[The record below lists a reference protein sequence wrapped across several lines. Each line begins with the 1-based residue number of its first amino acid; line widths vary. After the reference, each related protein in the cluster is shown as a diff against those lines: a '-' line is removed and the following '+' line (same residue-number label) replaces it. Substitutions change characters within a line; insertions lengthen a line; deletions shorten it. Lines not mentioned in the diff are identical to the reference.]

1 MKGDART
8 NAEIG
13 ILKSRIASLEE
24 LLRVLEQ
31 TTLDQARGLEFKN
44 VILETQRETSIDG
57 ILVADESGVIVS
69 HNRQFIDL
77 WELATETIVSE
88 PHIEIMRTVM
98 HKLLDPEAFLARL
111 QHLYTHREEKGRDEI
126 AFKDGRVFDRYS
138 AAMFGLDGAYYGR
151 VWYLRDI
158 TEHVRADKS
167 LKESEGKFRAIT
179 DAAQDAIIMVDNEG
193 AVLFWNKSAERI
205 FGYSSREAV
214 GRGIH
219 SLIVPEKFQKE
230 HLQGFGSFKTTGE
243 GPLIGKTV
251 EVPAVRKDG
260 TELFIEISLSAVMLR
275 GAWCATAIARD
286 VTERKRADAEMR
298 KLSLAVERSSDWVLI
313 TDRHGVVEYANRAV
327 EEMSGYAKNEILG
340 KTPRIFKSGKHSK
353 KFYKELWTMLLS
365 GRTFRAIISN
375 RKKDGALFELFHT
388 ITPLKDDKGKLTHFI
403 STAKDLTQ
411 LQLLEEKVYRLAY
424 YDELTGLPNRA
435 FHKKLMENTIARAKR
450 YKQKFG
456 VLFIDLDNFK
466 RINDT
471 LGHDSGDLLLNIVAR
486 KLSSVLRSS
495 DYVARSR
502 AEEGKN
508 MLTRLGGDEFLA
520 VLPDLLEAQSAA
532 QVARRILNALSEPF
546 DLTGR
551 EVVITASI
559 GISLYPDDGEDIED
573 LLKNADV
580 AMYHAKDEGRNNF
593 QFYSKAMNAAALEL
607 LAMENELR
615 KALEHDELVLYY
627 QPKLNAATRT
637 IIGME
642 ALIRWRHPDKGL
654 ISPGRFIPLAEAN
667 GLIVQI
673 GEFSLRTACAQM
685 KQWQDA
691 GLNPGSV
698 AVNVSGR
705 QFSQKNLVEVVN
717 SALEDAGLSPECL
730 ELEITEST
738 IMRDPEEAVRVL
750 LELKAKGI
758 QIAIDDFGTGYSS
771 LSYLKRLPLDFLKV
785 DQSFVKNLASSH
797 SDRAIVLAII
807 AMAHSLNLK
816 VIAEGVETE
825 EQLSFLLEQ
834 GCDEFQ
840 GFIFSQA
847 VPAPDFS
854 KLLGE
859 RDL

>member
-1 MKGDART
+1 MK
-8 NAEIG
+8 
-13 ILKSRIASLEE
+13 K
-24 LLRVLEQ
+24 
-31 TTLDQARGLEFKN
+31 
-44 VILETQRETSIDG
+44 
-57 ILVADESGVIVS
+57 
-69 HNRQFIDL
+69 
-77 WELATETIVSE
+77 
-88 PHIEIMRTVM
+88 
-98 HKLLDPEAFLARL
+98 
-111 QHLYTHREEKGRDEI
+111 
-126 AFKDGRVFDRYS
+126 
-138 AAMFGLDGAYYGR
+138 
-151 VWYLRDI
+151 
-158 TEHVRADKS
+158 
-167 LKESEGKFRAIT
+167 
-179 DAAQDAIIMVDNEG
+179 
-193 AVLFWNKSAERI
+193 
-205 FGYSSREAV
+205 
-214 GRGIH
+214 
-219 SLIVPEKFQKE
+219 
-230 HLQGFGSFKTTGE
+230 
-243 GPLIGKTV
+243 
-251 EVPAVRKDG
+251 
-260 TELFIEISLSAVMLR
+260 
-275 GAWCATAIARD
+275 
-286 VTERKRADAEMR
+286 
-298 KLSLAVERSSDWVLI
+298 
-313 TDRHGVVEYANRAV
+313 
-327 EEMSGYAKNEILG
+327 
-340 KTPRIFKSGKHSK
+340 
-353 KFYKELWTMLLS
+353 
-365 GRTFRAIISN
+365 
-375 RKKDGALFELFHT
+375 
-388 ITPLKDDKGKLTHFI
+388 
-403 STAKDLTQ
+403 
-411 LQLLEEKVYRLAY
+411 
-424 YDELTGLPNRA
+424 
-435 FHKKLMENTIARAKR
+435 TIARAKR